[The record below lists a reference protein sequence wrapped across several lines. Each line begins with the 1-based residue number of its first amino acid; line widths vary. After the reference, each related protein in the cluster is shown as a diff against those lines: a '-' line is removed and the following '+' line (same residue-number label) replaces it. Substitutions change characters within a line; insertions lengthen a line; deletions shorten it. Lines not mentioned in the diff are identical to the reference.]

1 VDAPMTDEM
10 VRMMRQIACLE
21 RTDRR
26 GKRVHAVLL
35 VGTAVLLLG
44 GINRPVAL
52 EAQQV
57 DRREEALNAIEPLA
71 EARIKLALK
80 ALRSINQR
88 INAGVGF
95 QNRDYATY
103 LWSRRLVFAQL
114 DRNDK
119 KISLVDIF
127 AEHLARMRE
136 LEDRGKTNYRNR
148 KISDVEQMET
158 EFYRLEAESWLT
170 RAQSGQ
176 LPLMI
181 WARR

>member
-1 VDAPMTDEM
+1 M
-10 VRMMRQIACLE
+10 I
-21 RTDRR
+21 
-26 GKRVHAVLL
+26 
-35 VGTAVLLLG
+35 
-44 GINRPVAL
+44 
-52 EAQQV
+52 
-57 DRREEALNAIEPLA
+57 
-71 EARIKLALK
+71 
-80 ALRSINQR
+80 
-88 INAGVGF
+88 
-95 QNRDYATY
+95 
-103 LWSRRLVFAQL
+103 AQL

-148 KISDVEQMET
+148 KISDMEQMET

-170 RAQSGQ
+170 RAQGGQ